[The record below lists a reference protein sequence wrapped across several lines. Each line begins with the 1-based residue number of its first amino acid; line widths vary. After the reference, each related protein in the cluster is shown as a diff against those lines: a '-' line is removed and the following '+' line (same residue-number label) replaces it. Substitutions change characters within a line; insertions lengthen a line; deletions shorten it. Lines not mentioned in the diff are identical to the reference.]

1 MKFLTLTVA
10 QLLAATALA
19 TALPAMAQTAA
30 DHSKM
35 DHGKMDHSKM
45 EHGKMGMAATPA
57 VADGEVR
64 KIDKENGKITIRHGE
79 IKHMDM
85 PPMTMVFTAKDKALL
100 DKVQVGQR
108 IQFTVI
114 HEGGKMVVTDM
125 QPAP

>member
-19 TALPAMAQTAA
+19 TTLPAMAQTAA

-35 DHGKMDHSKM
+35 DHSKM
-45 EHGKMGMAATPA
+45 EHGKMGMAAAPGM
-57 VADGEVR
+57 ADGEVR

-100 DKVQVGQR
+100 DKVQVGQK
-108 IQFTVI
+108 IQFTVV

>member
-1 MKFLTLTVA
+1 MKFFNLTVT

-19 TALPAMAQTAA
+19 TTLPAMAQTAS
-30 DHSKM
+30 DHS
-35 DHGKMDHSKM
+35 KMDHSKM
-45 EHGKMGMAATPA
+45 EHGKMGMAATSA

-100 DKVQVGQR
+100 DKVQVGQK
-108 IQFTVI
+108 IQFTVV

>member
-35 DHGKMDHSKM
+35 DHGKMD
-45 EHGKMGMAATPA
+45 HGKMGMAATPA

-100 DKVQVGQR
+100 DKVQVGQK
-108 IQFTVI
+108 IQFTVV

>member
-19 TALPAMAQTAA
+19 TTLPAMAQTAA
-30 DHSKM
+30 DHS
-35 DHGKMDHSKM
+35 KMDHSKM

-100 DKVQVGQR
+100 DKVQVGQK
-108 IQFTVI
+108 IQFTVV

>member
-1 MKFLTLTVA
+1 MTFFHLTVA

-19 TALPAMAQTAA
+19 TTLPAMAQTAA

-35 DHGKMDHSKM
+35 DHGKMEHSKM

-100 DKVQVGQR
+100 DKVQVGQK
-108 IQFTVI
+108 IQFTVV

>member
-1 MKFLTLTVA
+1 MTFFNLTVA

-19 TALPAMAQTAA
+19 TTLPAMAQTAA

-100 DKVQVGQR
+100 DKVQVGQK
-108 IQFTVI
+108 IQFTVV

>member
-1 MKFLTLTVA
+1 MKFFNLTVA

-19 TALPAMAQTAA
+19 TTLPAMAQTAA

-100 DKVQVGQR
+100 DKVQVGQK
-108 IQFTVI
+108 IQFTVV

-125 QPAP
+125 QSAP

>member
-19 TALPAMAQTAA
+19 TTLPAMAQTAA
-30 DHSKM
+30 DHS
-35 DHGKMDHSKM
+35 KMDHSKM
-45 EHGKMGMAATPA
+45 EHGKMGMAATSA

-100 DKVQVGQR
+100 DKVQVGQK
-108 IQFTVI
+108 IQFTVV

>member
-1 MKFLTLTVA
+1 MKLLTLSVA
-10 QLLAATALA
+10 QLLAATGLA
-19 TALPAMAQTAA
+19 TTLPAMAQTAA

-35 DHGKMDHSKM
+35 EHGKM
-45 EHGKMGMAATPA
+45 EHGKMGMAATSA

-100 DKVQVGQR
+100 DKVQVGQK
-108 IQFTVI
+108 IQFTVV

>member
-19 TALPAMAQTAA
+19 TTLPAMAQTAA

-35 DHGKMDHSKM
+35 
-45 EHGKMGMAATPA
+45 GMAATSA

-85 PPMTMVFTAKDKALL
+85 PPMTMMFTAKDKALL
-100 DKVQVGQR
+100 DKVQVGQK
-108 IQFTVI
+108 IQFTVV